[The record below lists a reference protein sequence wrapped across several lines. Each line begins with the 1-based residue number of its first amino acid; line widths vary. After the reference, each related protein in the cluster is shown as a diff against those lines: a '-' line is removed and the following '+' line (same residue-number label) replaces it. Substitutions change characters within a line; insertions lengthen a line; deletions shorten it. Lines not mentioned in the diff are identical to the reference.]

1 MKSASCNMDVE
12 KESLALRLQP
22 YKGGVALGYSVL
34 MWKVPLAL
42 ALFCLGVNGVLL
54 FGHFTES
61 GVFAVVALS
70 VLVVYSAVV
79 VEDKFSVLSL
89 FGVGEGCVN
98 VDEDFDKACVL
109 LASLKANVS
118 MVLEYLLGSKLSGV
132 VKIVYVSAVWMTIAF
147 VFAIVGKFWIMLLLA
162 NAVILAPGLILNP
175 EARENL
181 QKKFEQP
188 EKPKTE

>member
-1 MKSASCNMDVE
+1 MDVE
-12 KESLALRLQP
+12 KEGLALRLQA

-61 GVFAVVALS
+61 GVFAVIALS

-89 FGVGEGCVN
+89 FGVGEGSVN

-118 MVLEYLLGSKLSGV
+118 MVLEYLLGSKFPSGV
-132 VKIVYVSAVWMTIAF
+132 VKIACVAAVWMTIAF
-147 VFAIVGKFWIMLLLA
+147 VFGIVGKFWIMLLLV
-162 NAVILAPGLILNP
+162 NAFILVPGLILNP